1 MSTPIL
7 PFDVWPPGSNQAS
20 IPANDNALRSEILAG
35 LVISKTT
42 TAQPSGVDGAIYII
56 PSGATGARWAT
67 FTAGDLA
74 IFRSGTWYAYAPV
87 DGVVVHMDGS
97 IQQWDGSDW
106 VELSGS
112 GGVSGDFLSPL
123 VNDEIAVSGTYT
135 LEIGRM
141 HSCSGSSSNYTIT
154 LPPVSGNAGKFVGV
168 RMSSSLSRLVTLK
181 GNSSELIDGE
191 NERVM
196 WRNESA
202 VLMCDGVA
210 WSKISGKTVP
220 VYASMRRSS
229 SYSMSNASFIAIP
242 MDTVVSDN
250 TSFLPAPIASTST
263 GRVTVFRK
271 GNYSVSG
278 LCSINDSATGTV
290 FSAGPVKNATD
301 LSTGPSGV
309 TSVITGV
316 EGIQISGSCTFAA
329 VAGDYMAL
337 FAFQNSGSSRN
348 TRSDLV
354 GLMPTL
360 TVSEIPSW

>member
-7 PFDVWPPGSNQAS
+7 PFAVWEAGTNQAS

-35 LVISKTT
+35 RVISKTT
-42 TAQPSGVDGAIYII
+42 TAQPAGVDGSIYII
-56 PSGATGARWAT
+56 PSGATGAMWAT
-67 FTAGDLA
+67 FTEGDIA
-74 IFRSGTWYAYAPV
+74 IFRGGTWYAYSPI

-112 GGVSGDFLSPL
+112 GGGGVDFLSPL
-123 VNDEIAVSGTYT
+123 VNDEISVNGTYT

-141 HSCSGSSSNYTIT
+141 HACSGSSSDYTVT
-154 LPPVSGNAGKFVGV
+154 LPPASGNAGKFVGV
-168 RMSSSLSRLVTLK
+168 RMSASLSRLVKLK
-181 GNSSELIDGE
+181 GNSSDLIDGK

-196 WRNESA
+196 WRSESA
-202 VLMCDGVA
+202 VLMCDGVS

-229 SYSMSNASFIAIP
+229 SYSMATSTFLAVP
-242 MDTVVSDN
+242 MDTIVSDN
-250 TSFLPAPIASTST
+250 TSFLLSPIASTST
-263 GRVTVFRK
+263 GRITVFRQ
-271 GNYSVSG
+271 GTYSVHG
-278 LCSINDSATGTV
+278 LCSISDSEVGTV
-290 FSAGPVKNATD
+290 FSAGPVKNSTD
-301 LSTGPSGV
+301 LSSGPSGI
-309 TSVITGV
+309 TSVVTGSDA
-316 EGIQISGSCTFAA
+316 IQMSGSCMVQAEA
-329 VAGDYMAL
+329 DDYMSL

-360 TVSEIPSW
+360 SLSEIPSW